1 MFLVRTRAL
10 LGAGASVS
18 DVFIRYFGLRAL
30 YSSLFMSCSCSCS
43 RSWRV
48 QVVRCPSG
56 RLRAW
61 RTLHIAPMA
70 VSSHRTC
77 CWRVR
82 PSVCRAHFCTV
93 RPCRLSQSRSAIILL
108 PCILQ
113 SQPRSTARPLAPVP
127 LRDCSVAAC
136 PSRTAAALAL
146 RPVCEKNAC
155 AALPHP
161 ARPIYWLEKHR
172 CHRLQ
177 CTQAG
182 KPGTPRA
189 FSGFARREHNRAP
202 FPPSASHARSHQR
215 ASHRCWLN
223 MPRAAL

>member
-1 MFLVRTRAL
+1 MCSALSLSNTRAL

-93 RPCRLSQSRSAIILL
+93 RTCRLSQSRSGIILL

-113 SQPRSTARPLAPVP
+113 SQPRSTARPLAPLP
-127 LRDCSVAAC
+127 PC
-136 PSRTAAALAL
+136 PHSIAG
-146 RPVCEKNAC
+146 
-155 AALPHP
+155 
-161 ARPIYWLEKHR
+161 
-172 CHRLQ
+172 LQ
-177 CTQAG
+177 CCCLPQPHSCSTCFTASVR
-182 KPGTPRA
+182 KKRMR
-189 FSGFARREHNRAP
+189 GFAPPCPPHILVRKTSL
-202 FPPSASHARSHQR
+202 PPSSVHTG
-215 ASHRCWLN
+215 W
-223 MPRAAL
+223 